1 MSTCMGTLQLTVSLE
16 AGLVHVDVVDLQVF
30 IKKKNFLKNS
40 PVVHFE
46 YTISPQFVLNVY
58 SLKIWYL

>member
-1 MSTCMGTLQLTVSLE
+1 MSTCLGTLQLTVSLE
-16 AGLVHVDVVDLQVF
+16 AGLVHVDDVDLQVF
-30 IKKKNFLKNS
+30 IKKKLFKNS

-58 SLKIWYL
+58 SLKI

>member
-30 IKKKNFLKNS
+30 IKKNFLKNS

-58 SLKIWYL
+58 SLKI

>member
-1 MSTCMGTLQLTVSLE
+1 MSTCIGTLQLTVSLE
-16 AGLVHVDVVDLQVF
+16 AGLVHVDVVDLHVF
-30 IKKKNFLKNS
+30 IKKNFLKNS

-58 SLKIWYL
+58 SLKI